1 MAMACGLDAVIA
13 DVLDA
18 HLTKAAAAA
27 EIILE
32 RHPYSDQFLQALNKE
47 TKAGNE

>member
-13 DVLDA
+13 DVLDTDVLEA
-18 HLTKAAAAA
+18 VAAA

-32 RHPYSDQFLQALNKE
+32 RHPYSDHFWQAVKK
-47 TKAGNE
+47 TA